1 MSRNIAALNKVAE
14 KYAVLPFKK
23 LQDIPANEELVV
35 NQIKKMNT
43 RYGLRVAISI
53 NNEYIVFPP
62 NRVQNHLMDQKNECV
77 PRELEQCI
85 EQGTPRFIKKKG
97 AEEREDQKTVS
108 VEFKVITECKYA
120 SSLHK
125 Y

>member
-14 KYAVLPFKK
+14 KYTVLPFKK

-62 NRVQNHLMDQKNECV
+62 NHVQNHLMDPKNECV
-77 PRELEQCI
+77 LRELEQCI
-85 EQGTPRFIKKKG
+85 EQGTLRFIKKKG
-97 AEEREDQKTVS
+97 A
-108 VEFKVITECKYA
+108 
-120 SSLHK
+120 
-125 Y
+125 